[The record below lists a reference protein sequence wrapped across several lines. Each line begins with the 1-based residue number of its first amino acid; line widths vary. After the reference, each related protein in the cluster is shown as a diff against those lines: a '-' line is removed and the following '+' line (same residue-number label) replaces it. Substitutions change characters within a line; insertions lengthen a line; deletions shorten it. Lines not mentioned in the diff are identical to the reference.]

1 MYTRIIVIRMSG
13 FRSHKESQSVLFLKS
28 PNPYIN
34 LFDRDLAV
42 YMSIPYS
49 LRITY
54 NLVRKDVR
62 TKSYIYLFK
71 IHIILRMRSPD
82 HSSGAM
88 FKESKPMKSCFV
100 PQLYMIYF
108 LEHHKNGHITLASI
122 KRMALQHGSGLYTA
136 CATMNEERKE
146 GKYIT
151 SKDALESI

>member
-54 NLVRKDVR
+54 NQQSCLGVNLRSAKCQSLDLLEQP
-62 TKSYIYLFK
+62 KSS
-71 IHIILRMRSPD
+71 LRVGGAQVAVTVEGD
-82 HSSGAM
+82 HLIVA
-88 FKESKPMKSCFV
+88 E
-100 PQLYMIYF
+100 
-108 LEHHKNGHITLASI
+108 
-122 KRMALQHGSGLYTA
+122 
-136 CATMNEERKE
+136 
-146 GKYIT
+146 
-151 SKDALESI
+151 